1 MNDQPN
7 DPVLDEDPGLD
18 RALRDLTRFNPRQ
31 GFAERVV
38 ARVRVPLPGWA
49 RRIRDWFQSTFS
61 GVTGWTVFA
70 TFSLATAAAWGT
82 AVVAGVRY
90 GDEVTG
96 RYSLSSGEALEVARR
111 TAVETVVRPAVDVL
125 AGVERWAAAAGLP
138 VRALALGYVI
148 LALVSAV
155 VLWLLMAEPGRARGT
170 INVVR

>member
-1 MNDQPN
+1 
-7 DPVLDEDPGLD
+7 
-18 RALRDLTRFNPRQ
+18 
-31 GFAERVV
+31 
-38 ARVRVPLPGWA
+38 
-49 RRIRDWFQSTFS
+49 
-61 GVTGWTVFA
+61 VTGWTVFA

-125 AGVERWAAAAGLP
+125 AGVERWAAAVGLP